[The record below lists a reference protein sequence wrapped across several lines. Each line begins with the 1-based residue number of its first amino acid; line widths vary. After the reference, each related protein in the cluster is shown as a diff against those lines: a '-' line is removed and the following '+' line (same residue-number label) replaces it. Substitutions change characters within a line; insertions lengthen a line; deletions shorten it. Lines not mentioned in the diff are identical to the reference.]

1 MSENTV
7 HLRQELIELAAETDD
22 DVLLVQ
28 ACLVLRGEGGT
39 IIFEDTEKFCLED
52 Q

>member
-1 MSENTV
+1 MG
-7 HLRQELIELAAETDD
+7 LAEETDD

-28 ACLVLRGEGGT
+28 ACLVLRGEADT
-39 IIFEDTEKFCLED
+39 ILFVDTEKFCLEN